1 MHGYVCVSVC
11 VSVCACCVCVL
22 VHVCD
27 GSIVRVAKVLLLI
40 GLCFFSSGP
49 CKANTTGG
57 ICVSVLCEDRMA
69 GKGRSEPSRSFR
81 LCTV

>member
-1 MHGYVCVSVC
+1 MRG
-11 VSVCACCVCVL
+11 
-22 VHVCD
+22 
-27 GSIVRVAKVLLLI
+27 LLSLHI
-40 GLCFFSSGP
+40 ISSGP

-69 GKGRSEPSRSFR
+69 GKGRSEPSRSFQ